1 MSEVVLKQSEASE
14 RSEGY
19 VVVRGGALGFAQ
31 EIQVGRH
38 RLQADE
44 PIAAGGTDIGPTRMT
59 SFLRLSALERR

>member
-44 PIAAGGTDIGPTRMT
+44 PIAAGTDIGPTRMT